1 MGDERA
7 AWMVRAGR
15 NGEREDAAVDEGL
28 AIAGWHELG
37 DLSAVDTRAE
47 LRAVI
52 QATYPDRSNSVIG
65 NWTGQLWRFITS
77 IEVGDLLIV
86 PLKNRDQ
93 LAIGTVTGPYEFRSE
108 APPGFRNVRPVKW
121 ARTDVLKSAV
131 QADLQSSMGSLL
143 TVFGLKRHDA
153 VRRIATLAET
163 GVDPGREQGDGG
175 AAPSNRDELL
185 DRAASGESEAPR
197 LTIRQLLGLWGAGRR
212 TAGNV
217 AVIEAELA
225 DRGLTTVPPF
235 TEGWID
241 NTVRLVPVSTEPEP
255 ADENPAAD
263 GDRSTDDEVL
273 TADELPP
280 VTLRVG
286 ALESANVGVVGVDS
300 NQPLAVAV
308 TRMLAHDYSQLA
320 VFEVANGGRPG
331 GVRAVSWES
340 IAKASVARQN
350 ITLAEATVAARI
362 VDHDA
367 DLLAQVDDIYKTGY
381 VLVRG
386 PDRAT
391 ITGIVTAADLTLQF
405 ASMARPMALIEEV
418 ERRLRRRVDEMF
430 TVSELRILTNKS
442 RLNSVE
448 DLTFGAYGYVLKAED
463 DFLRL
468 QWRLDHQY
476 FLDSLEAV
484 RRVRNE
490 LMHFVTDPLTA
501 PELEAVRG
509 MINMLRTVD
518 PRP

>member
-1 MGDERA
+1 VGDERA

-15 NGEREDAAVDEGL
+15 NGEREDAAIDEGL

-37 DLSAVDTRAE
+37 DLSTVGTRAE

-52 QATYPDRSNSVIG
+52 RATYPGRSNSVIG

-77 IEVGDLLIV
+77 VEEGDLLVV

-93 LAIGTVTGPYEFRSE
+93 LAIGTVTGPYEFRSD
-108 APPGFRNVRPVKW
+108 ALPGFRNVRPVKW
-121 ARTDVLKSAV
+121 ARTDVPKSAV

-153 VRRIATLAET
+153 VRRIAALAET
-163 GVDPGREQGDGG
+163 GIDPGRDQGDGDPV
-175 AAPSNRDELL
+175 PSDRDELL
-185 DRAASGESEAPR
+185 DRAASGEADAPQ
-197 LTIRQLLGLWGAGRR
+197 LTIRQLMNLWGAGRR
-212 TAGNV
+212 TARNV
-217 AVIEAELA
+217 AAIETDLA

-241 NTVRLVPVSTEPEP
+241 NTIRLVPVSTEPEP
-255 ADENPAAD
+255 TEGIPAAD
-263 GDRSTDDEVL
+263 TDGSTDEAPL
-273 TADELPP
+273 AADELPP
-280 VTLRVG
+280 VTLRVD
-286 ALESANVGVVGVDS
+286 ALESANVGVMSVDS
-300 NQPLAVAV
+300 NQPLAVAI

-340 IAKASVARQN
+340 IARASVARQPT
-350 ITLAEATVAARI
+350 TLAEVTVAARI

-386 PDRAT
+386 PDHAT
-391 ITGIVTAADLTLQF
+391 ITGIVTAADLTQQF

-430 TVSELRILTNKS
+430 TILELRVLTNKS
-442 RLNSVE
+442 KINSVE
-448 DLTFGAYGYVLKAED
+448 DLTFGNYGYVLKVEK

-468 QWRLDHQY
+468 KWNLDHEF
-476 FLDSLEAV
+476 FLESLEAV
-484 RRVRNE
+484 RKVRNE

-501 PELEAVRG
+501 PELEAVKG
-509 MINMLRTVD
+509 MLNMLRAVD
-518 PRP
+518 PQA